1 MHFFSIWLDFTLSL
15 VIKDVNEACV
25 MMFKDEKFLNDDFI
39 DKFVLNDLIDDSE
52 DDKKNVEF
60 INDCYI
66 LTGDSSGIG
75 ARG

>member
-1 MHFFSIWLDFTLSL
+1 M
-15 VIKDVNEACV
+15 IKDVNKACV
-25 MMFKDEKFLNDDFI
+25 IVSEDEKFLNDDFI
-39 DKFVLNDLIDDSE
+39 NEFVLNDLIDDSE

-66 LTGDSSGIG
+66 LTRDSSGIG

>member
-1 MHFFSIWLDFTLSL
+1 M
-15 VIKDVNEACV
+15 IKDVNKACV
-25 MMFKDEKFLNDDFI
+25 IVSEDEKFLNDDFI
-39 DKFVLNDLIDDSE
+39 NEFVLNDLIDDSE

>member
-1 MHFFSIWLDFTLSL
+1 
-15 VIKDVNEACV
+15 VIKDVNKACV
-25 MMFKDEKFLNDDFI
+25 IVSEDEKFLNDDFI
-39 DKFVLNDLIDDSE
+39 NEFVLNDLIDDSE

-66 LTGDSSGIG
+66 LTRDSSGIG